1 MRRLECC
8 DVRETWPAIL
18 ALKTEEG
25 DHELRDWKRQGDS
38 FSARAEEEPTKEGS
52 PPETLILA
60 M

>member
-1 MRRLECC
+1 M
-8 DVRETWPAIL
+8 RETWPAIL
-18 ALKTEEG
+18 ALETEEG
-25 DHELRDWKRQGDS
+25 DHELRDWKIQGDS